1 MLFAESQSTY
11 ESNAIDVLNMLQIIF
26 VDEIDALAP
35 TRSQDSASSKASS
48 RLVATLANELDQ
60 ISGYPVMILGATNR
74 KESIDESLRR
84 PGRLDRELEIPVPA
98 PSDRLQILVALLS
111 SMSHGLSHEDMSYV
125 AEMTHGFVGAD
136 LMSLCSEAAM
146 IALRRLHT
154 DATADRIVTMP
165 DITKAMRSTRPS
177 ALREFSADVP
187 HTAWSDVG
195 GLSEV
200 KQKLKEVVEWPIKY
214 RDSLQRLGAVAPKGI
229 LLCGPPGCS
238 KTLLARAVAGEAN
251 LNFFSIKGP
260 ELLSKFVGESEKSIA
275 NLFDKARKASPAI
288 LFFDEIDGLVCA
300 RSSDKPSTG
309 VDVSERVLS
318 QMLQEMDGIQGQ
330 ADNLI
335 VIAATNR
342 PDRLDKALLRPGRFD
357 RVVEVGLPS
366 AKDREEIFQVHTRRI
381 PVDSTVN
388 LKDLADSTDGFS
400 GADIAG
406 LCQQAAMIA
415 LTSSAQQVGMADFT
429 EALAAR
435 AKSSKTHDVDFSLYI
450 RSV

>member
-1 MLFAESQSTY
+1 
-11 ESNAIDVLNMLQIIF
+11 
-26 VDEIDALAP
+26 
-35 TRSQDSASSKASS
+35 
-48 RLVATLANELDQ
+48 
-60 ISGYPVMILGATNR
+60 
-74 KESIDESLRR
+74 
-84 PGRLDRELEIPVPA
+84 
-98 PSDRLQILVALLS
+98 
-111 SMSHGLSHEDMSYV
+111 
-125 AEMTHGFVGAD
+125 
-136 LMSLCSEAAM
+136 
-146 IALRRLHT
+146 
-154 DATADRIVTMP
+154 
-165 DITKAMRSTRPS
+165 
-177 ALREFSADVP
+177 
-187 HTAWSDVG
+187 
-195 GLSEV
+195 V

-300 RSSDKPSTG
+300 RSSHKPSTG

>member
-1 MLFAESQSTY
+1 MTQYILR
-11 ESNAIDVLNMLQIIF
+11 IIQIIF

-35 TRSQDSASSKASS
+35 TRAQDSASSKASS
-48 RLVATLANELDQ
+48 RLVATLANELDE

-74 KESIDESLRR
+74 KDSIDESLRR

-98 PSDRLQILVALLS
+98 PSDRLEILAALLS
-111 SMSHGLSHEDMSYV
+111 SMSHGLSHEDISYF

-136 LMSLCSEAAM
+136 LMSLCSEASM
-146 IALRRLHT
+146 IALRRLHA
-154 DATADRIVTMP
+154 DANAERLITRS
-165 DITKAMRSTRPS
+165 DITTAMRGTRPS
-177 ALREFSADVP
+177 ALREFSAVVP
-187 HTAWSDVG
+187 HASWSDVG

-200 KQKLKEVVEWPIKY
+200 KQKLREVVEWPIKY
-214 RDSLQRLGAVAPKGI
+214 RDSLQRVGAVAPKGI

-288 LFFDEIDGLVCA
+288 LFFDEIDGLVGA
-300 RSSDKPSTG
+300 RSNDKSSTS

-318 QMLQEMDGIQGQ
+318 QMLQEMDGIRGQ
-330 ADNLI
+330 AENLI

-366 AKDREEIFQVHTRRI
+366 AKDRQEIFQVHTQHI
-381 PVDSTVN
+381 PMDTTVN
-388 LKDLADSTDGFS
+388 LTELAGSTDGFS

-415 LTSSAQQVGMADFT
+415 LASSAQQVSMAAFT
-429 EALAAR
+429 QALDAR
-435 AKSSKTHDVDFSLYI
+435 DRSKDQGIDFSLYI

>member
-1 MLFAESQSTY
+1 MHAFCKKTGY
-11 ESNAIDVLNMLQIIF
+11 ISNALNILYMLQIIF
-26 VDEIDALAP
+26 IDEIDALAP
-35 TRSQDSASSKASS
+35 TRTQDSASSKASS

-98 PSDRLQILVALLS
+98 PSDRFQILVSLLS
-111 SMSHGLSHEDMSYV
+111 SMSHGLSHKDVSYV
-125 AEMTHGFVGAD
+125 AAMTHGFVGAD

-154 DATADRIVTMP
+154 DYNADRVVTMS

-187 HTAWSDVG
+187 HTSWSDVG

-200 KQKLKEVVEWPIKY
+200 KQKLKEVVEWPMKY

-288 LFFDEIDGLVCA
+288 LFFDELDGLVCA
-300 RSSDKPSTG
+300 RSNHKSSTG

-330 ADNLI
+330 SDNLI

-357 RVVEVGLPS
+357 RVVKVGLPS
-366 AKDREEIFQVHTRRI
+366 AKDREEIFQVHTKRI
-381 PVDSTVN
+381 PMDSTVN
-388 LKDLADSTDGFS
+388 LKELAASTDGFS

-415 LTSSAQQVGMADFT
+415 LTSSAQQVSMDAFA

-435 AKSSKTHDVDFSLYI
+435 AKSSKPHDVDFSLYI